1 MGRSRGTGLGKQ
13 QVEGLADGLAC
24 ALSGRRANTAEWQA
38 VLPRRHVDDKSK
50 ERYVRRRLANPLIS
64 PLRVMPGF
72 IPEMAE
78 MAGSN
83 GKGVPQNKI
92 YHMNVPCDALRHE
105 RHSGYRF
112 ASKDPFYSE
121 RSAAALV
128 GRAGSTAVRA
138 GRYPAHGGGEWPFQ
152 ADCSQRGSRTS
163 REAKT
168 GRPARKGAEAG
179 RRSETR

>member
-1 MGRSRGTGLGKQ
+1 MTAGARGHRTPVLRWQIQRLRHYQNAMAASRPHRASHPGPDHCPLLGRLYWHAAQTFTLYPKKQARSLTSFFKGL
-13 QVEGLADGLAC
+13 
-24 ALSGRRANTAEWQA
+24 
-38 VLPRRHVDDKSK
+38 
-50 ERYVRRRLANPLIS
+50 
-64 PLRVMPGF
+64 
-72 IPEMAE
+72 
-78 MAGSN
+78 
-83 GKGVPQNKI
+83 PQNKI

-112 ASKDPFYSE
+112 TSKDPFYSE

-168 GRPARKGAEAG
+168 GRPARKGEEAG
-179 RRSETR
+179 RSSETR